1 MFNTYLKFLVGIYYG
16 GGIEATL
23 VVNSPNTI
31 WSFSSQQHLPWPTL
45 AWTALSK
52 DKADKMPSYRG
63 VTLSITSA
71 LDSKVYPE
79 FPHPETSRFQNVG
92 SSTLSDNNTKSTSSS
107 PNQEAPGSNSFDS
120 SNDCISVYIP
130 SLPGTRFVVQ
140 YAIDPPHTDGTNV
153 FLKLSMNGRHVTSWG
168 IDPRTM
174 PVGRAMLGL
183 FEADKK
189 LKSKALIPN
198 PAETKP
204 FYFNDQKRDLSAAEN
219 GGVIE
224 VRVFR
229 ACGKRRRGA
238 ILDAFRG
245 QDNYGIEFKSS
256 GLLEKSRYKYF
267 DWLLEDPKDDP
278 FVTFRF
284 HYRSWDSLE
293 ALQLIPEM
301 CSRELL
307 PAFSIKD
314 SLGAPSL
321 SEDEPILSSSEI
333 VNSFRKST
341 SSKGSDGRNRST
353 SHGSALSTK
362 NIENTIFG
370 QMVAKDTASSQV
382 RSQQTTQTDVD
393 KPKKKYQIP
402 TSTFS
407 ISNNERW
414 KSQEYLPLDIRP
426 LPELPTGNSHSRKS
440 SASSM
445 AFSIA
450 PSLRSWAD
458 GDWSDS
464 HEPVICV
471 AAEAQVLRSPQVNK
485 YGRQKSIFD
494 DDDDDSTTSSASGHS
509 DAHGDIDQ
517 SFQLSL
523 SAPPVYEKKSTSPV
537 KKSRA
542 QGLALP
548 ASAIFPPPALR
559 RDRMRRIRFKGQKR
573 GSNSPTQGYD
583 ADHEGLNS
591 YRGSSSL
598 NTRGL
603 PANLNISHVPPRLLA
618 VNSGFSFEYPFTD
631 ETMTKSIGDV
641 TPGTESGNSEDRI
654 GEALFQQNR
663 GKK

>member
-1 MFNTYLKFLVGIYYG
+1 
-16 GGIEATL
+16 
-23 VVNSPNTI
+23 
-31 WSFSSQQHLPWPTL
+31 
-45 AWTALSK
+45 
-52 DKADKMPSYRG
+52 
-63 VTLSITSA
+63 
-71 LDSKVYPE
+71 
-79 FPHPETSRFQNVG
+79 
-92 SSTLSDNNTKSTSSS
+92 
-107 PNQEAPGSNSFDS
+107 
-120 SNDCISVYIP
+120 
-130 SLPGTRFVVQ
+130 
-140 YAIDPPHTDGTNV
+140 
-153 FLKLSMNGRHVTSWG
+153 
-168 IDPRTM
+168 
-174 PVGRAMLGL
+174 
-183 FEADKK
+183 
-189 LKSKALIPN
+189 
-198 PAETKP
+198 
-204 FYFNDQKRDLSAAEN
+204 
-219 GGVIE
+219 
-224 VRVFR
+224 
-229 ACGKRRRGA
+229 
-238 ILDAFRG
+238 
-245 QDNYGIEFKSS
+245 
-256 GLLEKSRYKYF
+256 
-267 DWLLEDPKDDP
+267 LEDPKDDP

-307 PAFSIKD
+307 PALSMKD
-314 SLGAPSL
+314 SLGVPNL
-321 SEDEPILSSSEI
+321 SDDEPIPSSSEI
-333 VNSFRKST
+333 VNSFSKST
-341 SSKGSDGRNRST
+341 SSKGSGGRNRST
-353 SHGSALSTK
+353 SHGAALSTK

-382 RSQQTTQTDVD
+382 RSQQTTQTDAD

-494 DDDDDSTTSSASGHS
+494 DDDDSTTSSASGHS

-523 SAPPVYEKKSTSPV
+523 SAPPAYEKKNTSPV
-537 KKSRA
+537 KKPKA

-548 ASAIFPPPALR
+548 VSAIFPPPALR

-573 GSNSPTQGYD
+573 GSSSPTEGYD

-591 YRGSSSL
+591 YRGSGL
-598 NTRGL
+598 NTRAL
-603 PANLNISHVPPRLLA
+603 AANMNISHIPPRLLA
-618 VNSGFSFEYPFTD
+618 VNSGFSFEFNNPFTD

-641 TPGTESGNSEDRI
+641 TPGTNSGNSEDRI
-654 GEALFQQNR
+654 GEAPFHQTTS
-663 GKK
+663 KK